1 MNDFDYLRFND
12 LSLRR
17 LELLIEI
24 NKKEEQIEQEFEKVK
39 KKHLQ
44 EEINSYKRDF
54 IKISKELGDSPDTL
68 NQ

>member
-24 NKKEEQIEQEFEKVK
+24 NKKEEQIQQEVEKVK

-44 EEINSYKRDF
+44 EEIKSYKRDF
-54 IKISKELGDSPDTL
+54 INISKELGDSSDTL

>member
-24 NKKEEQIEQEFEKVK
+24 NKKEEQIQQEVEKVK

-44 EEINSYKRDF
+44 EEIKSYKRDF
-54 IKISKELGDSPDTL
+54 INISKELGDSPDTL
-68 NQ
+68 T

>member
-1 MNDFDYLRFND
+1 MSDFDYLRFND
-12 LSLRR
+12 LSLQR
-17 LELLIEI
+17 LELLIQI
-24 NKKEEQIEQEFEKVK
+24 NKKEEQIQQEVEKVK

>member
-24 NKKEEQIEQEFEKVK
+24 NKKEDQIQQEVEKVK
-39 KKHLQ
+39 KIHLQ
-44 EEINSYKRDF
+44 EEIESYKRDF
-54 IKISKELGDSPDTL
+54 INISKELGDSPDTL

>member
-1 MNDFDYLRFND
+1 MSDFDYLRFND
-12 LSLRR
+12 LSLQR

-24 NKKEEQIEQEFEKVK
+24 NKKEEQIQQEVEKVK

-44 EEINSYKRDF
+44 EEIKSYKRDF